1 MKKQL
6 FLMMLLFLGLGAY
19 AQHDHNAHVSHSQEK
34 GEPAFKND
42 KVGTAYLHYI
52 HLKDALVASN
62 AGEAKKAAGELEK
75 SLASVP
81 DNKQAVEAAKVIS
94 SSADLKDQRKTFSS
108 LSNAMAKLVKESKL
122 ASGSL
127 YVEYCPMANNN
138 EGAFWLSNEKEIKN
152 PYFGD
157 MMLKCGS
164 VKETIQ

>member
-6 FLMMLLFLGLGAY
+6 SLMMLMFVGLGAY
-19 AQHDHNAHVSHSQEK
+19 AQGDHNAHASHSQEK
-34 GEPAFKND
+34 GSPTFKDD
-42 KVGTAYLHYI
+42 KVGIAYMHYI

-62 AGEAKKAAGELEK
+62 AGEAKKAAGALEK
-75 SLASVP
+75 SLASISGS
-81 DNKQAVEAAKVIS
+81 KQVIEDAKTIS

-108 LSNAMAKLVKESKL
+108 LSNAMTKLVKESKL